1 MSSRRPCLAGNWKM
15 YKNRADAVALGTG
28 LQGRVGD
35 QTDRDIAVFP
45 PLTAFADVRDAL
57 EGSVIEVGIQC
68 GRPEAEGAFTGA
80 VSMGQIVDSGA
91 TLVLCGHSER
101 RQIFGETDEEIGA
114 QVVAAL
120 AVGLKPYLCVGE
132 TIDERQ
138 ADQTWAVVERQL
150 TAGLA
155 GVSDED
161 IARCVIAY
169 EPVWAIGTGLTATP
183 EQAQDIHASIRAW
196 LAKRASGGEDL
207 QILYG
212 GSVKPANVAEL
223 MSAEDIDGALVGG
236 ASLDVDSFSAIVRF
250 DSGE

>member
-1 MSSRRPCLAGNWKM
+1 MSNRKPCLAGNWKM
-15 YKNRADAVALGTG
+15 YKNRADALALASG
-28 LQGRVGD
+28 LRETCGEL
-35 QTDRDIAVFP
+35 TDRDIAVFP
-45 PLTAFADVRDAL
+45 PLTAFADIRDAL
-57 EGSVIEVGIQC
+57 EGCPIAVGIQC

-101 RQIFGETDEEIGA
+101 RQIFGETDEEVGA

-120 AVGLKPYLCVGE
+120 AAGLVPYLCVGE

-138 ADQTWAVVERQL
+138 AEETWAVVERQL
-150 TAGLA
+150 TAGLDR
-155 GVSDED
+155 VSEADFG
-161 IARCVIAY
+161 RCVIAY

-196 LAKRASGGEDL
+196 LAKRAPGGDNL

>member
-1 MSSRRPCLAGNWKM
+1 MSTRKPCLAGNWKM

-28 LQGRVGD
+28 LHDRVGD
-35 QTDRDIAVFP
+35 QTDRDVAVFP

-57 EGSVIEVGIQC
+57 EGSIIEVGIQC

-80 VSMGQIVDSGA
+80 VSMGQIVDAGA

-101 RQIFGETDEEIGA
+101 RQIFGETDEEVGS

-120 AVGLKPYLCVGE
+120 AVGLRPYLCVGE

-138 ADQTWAVVERQL
+138 AEKTWEVVERQL

-161 IARCVIAY
+161 MARCVVAY

-183 EQAQDIHASIRAW
+183 EQAQDVHASIRAW
-196 LAKRASGGEDL
+196 LAKRAPGGENL
-207 QILYG
+207 QVLYG

-223 MSAEDIDGALVGG
+223 MASEDIDGALVGG
-236 ASLDVDSFSAIVRF
+236 ASLDVESFSAIVRF